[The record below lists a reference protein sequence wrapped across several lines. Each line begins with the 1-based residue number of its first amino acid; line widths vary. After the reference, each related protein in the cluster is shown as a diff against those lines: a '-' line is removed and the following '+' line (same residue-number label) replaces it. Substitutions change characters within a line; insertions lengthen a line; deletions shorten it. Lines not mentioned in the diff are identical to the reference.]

1 MPTPNIDPRVWLHRG
16 QSAAKDVELL
26 TIKRNGEIIR
36 ESLQRVYDGP
46 ILNPLRSAFG
56 ATK

>member
-1 MPTPNIDPRVWLHRG
+1 MPTPNIDPHAWLRRG
-16 QSAAKDVELL
+16 MSAAKEAERI
-26 TIKRNGEIIR
+26 TIMRSGEMVR
-36 ESLQRVYDGP
+36 EELQRVYDGP